1 MLLSTR
7 LVDKAW
13 KATPYAKAWAKSGAV
28 QDEAYILARDVF
40 FAGAIEMMGLLA
52 EAAREKN
59 AVKRLSIELEVSQY
73 AIEKMDSFKCH
84 VDIN

>member
-1 MLLSTR
+1 MLATR

-13 KATPYAKAWAKSGAV
+13 KATPYAKAWGEGKASE
-28 QDEAYILARDVF
+28 EAYVLARDVF

-73 AIEKMDSFKCH
+73 AIEKMESLKCH